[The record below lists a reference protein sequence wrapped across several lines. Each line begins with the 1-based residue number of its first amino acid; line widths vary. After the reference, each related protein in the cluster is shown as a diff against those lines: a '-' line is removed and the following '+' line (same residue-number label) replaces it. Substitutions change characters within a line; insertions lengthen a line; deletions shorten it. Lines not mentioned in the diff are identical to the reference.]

1 MADEKSSRK
10 RFEATREMKK
20 IMANYYNDLDSA
32 TKTDKEKVA
41 WCSSVGPAE
50 ILRSFGFH
58 VYFPENHSA
67 MLGAS
72 RVATDMIPYANAI
85 GYSPEVCSYL
95 TSDIGAYIKK
105 YTPLSKAYESIK
117 SIPKPDVLVFN
128 TNQCRDVQD
137 WFRFYSKEFNVP
149 MLGIHTFRNINDITN
164 DHIKAIAQQM
174 ENLISPFEKIS
185 GNNFDKMELKKV
197 LSLSRQC
204 SDLWKKVLDTASNVP
219 SPLTF
224 FDGSIQMGPAVVL
237 RGTKQAIDYYKLL
250 ISELEDRIKNCD
262 GAVEDE
268 KYRLYWDGMP
278 IWGRLRAHSE
288 LFAIQRTCVV
298 ASTYCNSWIFT
309 DFDANDPFR
318 SMAKAYTELFIVRA
332 DEAKEKYLK
341 KMIDFFKIDGIIY
354 HDSKSCSNNSNCRY
368 GMPQRL
374 EKETGIPSL
383 VVDGDFNDLRCL
395 SDEQFKTNI
404 EAFIEQLESNK
415 S

>member
-1 MADEKSSRK
+1 
-10 RFEATREMKK
+10 MKK